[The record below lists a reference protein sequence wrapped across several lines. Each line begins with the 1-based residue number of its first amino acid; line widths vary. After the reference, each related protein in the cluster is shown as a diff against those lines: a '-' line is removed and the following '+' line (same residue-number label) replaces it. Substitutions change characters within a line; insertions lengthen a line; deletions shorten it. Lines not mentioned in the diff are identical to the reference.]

1 MPSLNSFP
9 LRGQWSINPPATG
22 TDTATAFTMS
32 LEIAI
37 SPGGRLSLQR
47 AMELG
52 PAVNEKWTA
61 RLQGAFD
68 VSAADGILVLATDA
82 LTLSVPPSLIYWR
95 DFGRVYLQT
104 LCRTGGVDGGPVP
117 LISFAR
123 SELWEF
129 TLEAPPMRGGEFLTS
144 ELLERLWQ
152 ELGALV
158 IRESA
163 ATGLSG
169 WLKSKNPLW
178 HTVGRVTF
186 HLAENKRDPN
196 LPFAFLATYTHRLS
210 EQGKPQH
217 LPLARAL
224 QEYAGAKNKAALKSL
239 LAPVQLAA
247 EKSDL
252 ARELVESR
260 QLFQPMAWTPQEAHR
275 FLRDIPLFEE
285 SGLLVRVP
293 DWWKGGKPARPQVS
307 VRIGEKPGSLLGLE
321 SLMDFSV
328 EIALEGDRLTAAES
342 RQLMAAKE
350 GLVLLKGKWIEIDG
364 DRLKQVLAHWQ
375 QLEKGGEG
383 VSFLEGMRLLAGLGR
398 GEAGDPLS
406 EAETREWSQVVPGEW
421 LRKTLGAMR
430 DPSVIEGFDPERDLR
445 ARLRGYQR
453 EGVRWL
459 WFMTRLGLGACLA
472 DDMGLGKTIQ
482 TLALLLQLKREAA
495 VAQAGV
501 PSLLIAP
508 ASLLANWKSEIERF
522 APNLEVFFLHP
533 SENPAQTLKD
543 ATADPARSLSGIDL
557 VITTYGL
564 LTRLPWLRQI
574 DWRLV
579 VLDEAQAIKNPA
591 SRQALAVKE
600 LRAQARIALTGTPVE
615 NRVGDLWSLFSFIC
629 PGLLGG
635 AAEFGKTIKRLSGN
649 QGRHFAPLR
658 TLTQPYILRRLKTD
672 KSIISDLP
680 EKTEITAWCVL
691 SKTQAALYQHSV
703 KELADK
709 LETTTGIQRRGVVL
723 AFLMRFKQICNHP
736 SHWLADGVY
745 DSAESGKFARLS
757 ELGEEVAAR
766 QEKALV
772 FTQFKEMTDP
782 LATHLERIFGRPGLT
797 LHGATP
803 VKERQ
808 RLVERF
814 QQDAGPPFF
823 ILSLK
828 AGGTGLNL
836 TAASHVIHFDRWWN
850 PAVENQATDRAFR
863 IGQKKNVLVHKFVC
877 RGTVEE
883 RINDLLEEK
892 TSLATELLEGG
903 SENLLTEMPDDELLR
918 FVALDLNSAVQ
929 E

>member
-1 MPSLNSFP
+1 MF
-9 LRGQWSINPPATG
+9 
-22 TDTATAFTMS
+22 

-47 AMELG
+47 GGERG
-52 PAVNEKWTA
+52 PVVNEKWTA

-68 VSAADGILVLATDA
+68 ESAADGLLMLATDA

-95 DFGRVYLQT
+95 DFGRTYLQV
-104 LCRTGGVDGGPVP
+104 LCRTGGVDVGPAP
-117 LISFAR
+117 ALPFAR
-123 SELWEF
+123 DELWEF
-129 TLEAPPMRGGEFLTS
+129 VLEAPPMRGGEFISS

-178 HTVGRVTF
+178 QTVGRVTF
-186 HLAENKRDPN
+186 HLAENKRDLN
-196 LPFAFLATYTHRLS
+196 RPFAFLATYTHRLS
-210 EQGKPQH
+210 DQGRPQH

-224 QEYAGAKNKAALKSL
+224 QEFTGPKKVVGLDSL
-239 LAPVQLAA
+239 LAPVEMAA
-247 EKSDL
+247 KKSDL
-252 ARELVESR
+252 AREMFESR
-260 QLFQPMAWTPQEAHR
+260 QLFQAMTWTPREAHR

-293 DWWKGGKPARPQVS
+293 DWWKGGRPARPQVS
-307 VRIGEKPGSLLGLE
+307 VRIGEKPGSLLGFE

-328 EIALEGDRLTAAES
+328 EIALEGDRLTVAES
-342 RQLMAAKE
+342 RLLMAAKE

-406 EAETREWSQVVPGEW
+406 AAETREWSQVVPGEW

-495 VAQAGV
+495 VAQASV

-522 APNLEVFFLHP
+522 APDLEVFFAHP
-533 SENPAQTLKD
+533 SENLAQTLKD
-543 ATADPARSLSGIDL
+543 VAVDPARCLSRIDL

-629 PGLLGG
+629 PGLLGS

-680 EKTEITAWCVL
+680 EKTEVTAWCVL

-709 LETTTGIQRRGVVL
+709 LEIATGIQRRGVVL

-736 SHWLADGVY
+736 SHWLGDGVY
-745 DSAESGKFARLS
+745 DPAESGKFARLS

-782 LATHLERIFGRPGLT
+782 LATHLERIFGRPGLI

-808 RLVERF
+808 RLVEQF

-883 RINDLLEEK
+883 RINGLLEEK

-903 SENLLTEMPDDELLR
+903 SENLLTEMPDHELLR
-918 FVALDLNSAVQ
+918 FVALDLKSAVQ